1 MGALKI
7 DLRMGDTLSIGD
19 AKVRLVK
26 KSGGRCSLVI
36 DAPLDVKIQCNKRPP
51 DYQEDA
57 ENTKNATMLS

>member
-36 DAPLDVKIQCNKRPP
+36 DAPREVKIQCNKRPA

-57 ENTKNATMLS
+57 EHKQNEACLS